1 MHLGELPDIGGLIQT
16 LARLWPQALARR
28 LESLDVRPG
37 QVAVLRCLL
46 ERDGWTQAELC
57 RRVGVEQPTMANTLK
72 RMRRDGLIRQRRDP
86 QDRRKTKVFPAG
98 RGTELGGQLD
108 LAESDLREAAL
119 AGLEPS
125 QRRSLARNLEILVD
139 NLRLDLREDV
149 LVLLDVFPAEDED
162 PEDAEQAAA
171 PQEPG
176 AGESGAPAFAPEPEQ
191 PGIPEGT
198 ERSAAPEPAE
208 EPVLLRDPALLEEP
222 VLPEGLI
229 VPGEP
234 ILPEEPSLPQGPI
247 PSDEFVLSEEPVFPG
262 EPLLP
267 EEPSLPEEFALPEEP
282 PVSGEPTPAAGAAR
296 SAEPEPPEAPVAP
309 EQAEPSE
316 AFVLAEEPLLPG
328 AFMLAEGPVLPEETA
343 RPAVPS
349 LAGEPAAMTEAAPA
363 DGSVPAEPGQEEEPV
378 LLLDAS
384 AMLPEDPEPETQA
397 PGGPESEPAA
407 SPGAAPERPDRG

>member
-86 QDRRKTKVFPAG
+86 QDRRKTKVFLAG

-296 SAEPEPPEAPVAP
+296 
-309 EQAEPSE
+309 
-316 AFVLAEEPLLPG
+316 
-328 AFMLAEGPVLPEETA
+328 
-343 RPAVPS
+343 PAVPS